1 MTRLPTSRFPLP
13 HAVGLQDPSRRMW
26 LQCAG
31 AASAG
36 LLVPATWAQSQ
47 RLGVPAAGHLQAS
60 RFDDDGDPWSP
71 IREALLAGLNLVPVV
86 GGFLSYLGALFIPG
100 GGQSA
105 EQRWRAYTDGR
116 ISEALFTLVRA
127 DLVGLSN
134 VVGLYGN
141 AVESG
146 DSDAIRAQS
155 IAANSLFVAT
165 LPRFTLDREREALLP
180 LYATGASLHLA
191 LLRDMVLKADELGF
205 NAAFREQLLSQQKKA
220 IAQYTEYVDREAEA
234 AYARVRSANPRTG
247 NAPLSQLLERRTTL
261 QLGVLDQRDTWHAF
275 DAEKYPERS
284 PVILDRELYSRVIGV
299 WDGSELDR
307 NAIPGWKAPMSPLR
321 SVEITVRRTG
331 NVDVG
336 FLDGVRMEYADGK
349 ELVAGQ
355 LAERSSPFRLAEGEA
370 VVQVST
376 HWRSIQGLVSMELQT
391 SRNRQYKVVGRENNF
406 DVIET
411 SSQASHQLSSI
422 RPIGRGRASAQW
434 AAGACILGFQ
444 LVNRTFR
451 PISASL
457 RERVA
462 PVIAPHLL
470 DWIDERT

>member
-1 MTRLPTSRFPLP
+1 MARHTAFRHPLP
-13 HAVGLQDPSRRMW
+13 HPVGLQDPSRRMW

-36 LLVPATWAQSQ
+36 LLVPATWAQSE
-47 RLGVPAAGHLQAS
+47 LSGVPAAGHRQAS
-60 RFDDDGDPWSP
+60 GLVDDAEPWGP

-86 GGFLSYLGALFIPG
+86 GGFLSYLGALFVPG
-100 GGQSA
+100 AGQTP
-105 EQRWRAYTDGR
+105 EERWRAYTDGS
-116 ISEALFTLVRA
+116 ISEALFALVRA
-127 DLVGLSN
+127 DLIGLSN
-134 VVGLYGN
+134 VAELYGN
-141 AVESG
+141 AVKSG
-146 DSDAIRAQS
+146 DPNAIRAQS
-155 IAANSLFVAT
+155 IAANSLFVAM
-165 LPRFTLDREREALLP
+165 LPRFMLDREREALLP

-191 LLRDMVLKADELGF
+191 LLRDMVLKADVLGF

-275 DAEKYPERS
+275 DAEKHPERS

-307 NAIPGWKAPMSPLR
+307 NAIPGWKAPTSPLR
-321 SVEITVRRTG
+321 SVEITLRRVQ
-331 NVDVG
+331 NIEVG
-336 FLDGVRMEYADGK
+336 FLDGVRMEYADGE

-406 DVIET
+406 DVIDT

-422 RPIGRGRASAQW
+422 RPIGRGRASAKW

-457 RERVA
+457 RARVV
-462 PVIAPHLL
+462 PVIAPQLL